1 MAKERTVRV
10 PEEQLIPV
18 EELAV
23 RLGVRDW
30 KLAGIMRNQ
39 KWAPGKSVTEK
50 DFLRAAVEF
59 NDRPMGK

>member
-39 KWAPGKSVTEK
+39 KWVPGKSVTEK
-50 DFLRAAVEF
+50 EFLRAAVEF
-59 NDRPMGK
+59 DGRPIGA